1 MPLAALFGRKQER
14 ITQFEQGRIGYA
26 VGDVHGRL
34 DLLKRM
40 LERIEQDAS
49 SAGARNP
56 LVVLLGDY
64 VDRGPDS
71 AGVIEF
77 LRSQA
82 PENFELRFLKGNH
95 EAAMLAFLEDPIA
108 HRGWLAHGGLET
120 MASYGVRPLPP
131 MMASDDVIGAA
142 ARRLRLAL
150 PGEHLDFLERLE
162 RYVVAGDYAFVH
174 AGVDCGRPLDEQSDE
189 ELFWARKRF
198 LADRRRF
205 SHVVVHGHTPVEAP
219 YCDDRRICIDTGAY
233 ATGRLTAAKFD
244 DERVSVMTIDM
255 EEGGGAAAYWAALK

>member
-1 MPLAALFGRKQER
+1 
-14 ITQFEQGRIGYA
+14 
-26 VGDVHGRL
+26 
-34 DLLKRM
+34 
-40 LERIEQDAS
+40 
-49 SAGARNP
+49 
-56 LVVLLGDY
+56 
-64 VDRGPDS
+64 
-71 AGVIEF
+71 
-77 LRSQA
+77 
-82 PENFELRFLKGNH
+82 
-95 EAAMLAFLEDPIA
+95 
-108 HRGWLAHGGLET
+108 